1 MTKQT
6 IFIAG
11 HKGMVGSALVR
22 LLKAQNIRVIT
33 KERRELDLLKQKDVE
48 NFFKKKKLIKYI

>member
-1 MTKQT
+1 MINKNSK

-22 LLKAQNIRVIT
+22 LLKAQNIKVIT
-33 KERRELDLLKQKDVE
+33 KERRELDLLKQKE
-48 NFFKKKKLIKYI
+48 QEK